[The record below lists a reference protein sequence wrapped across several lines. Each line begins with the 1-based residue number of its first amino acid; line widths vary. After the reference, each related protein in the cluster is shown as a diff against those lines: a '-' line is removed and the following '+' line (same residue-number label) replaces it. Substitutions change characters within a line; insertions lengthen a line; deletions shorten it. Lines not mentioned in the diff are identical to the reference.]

1 LIRIEPKNNRGS
13 ISNQIPNRESKY
25 LESLISTSK
34 DGKPRPPQK
43 LAEGKYLINQA
54 NNLSGKNEIE
64 PKKSRQ
70 NVYETNA
77 SNDNSNTNQITETV
91 TIARNSTNSNYEVEL
106 SI

>member
-1 LIRIEPKNNRGS
+1 MITIEPKTN
-13 ISNQIPNRESKY
+13 IETNQETKIKGNY
-25 LESLISTSK
+25 LESSISTRK
-34 DGKPRPPQK
+34 DGKPRPPQN

-70 NVYETNA
+70 NVYETNV

-91 TIARNSTNSNYEVEL
+91 TIARNSTNSYYEDEL
-106 SI
+106 SV